1 MLVASRAPLSRLPRD
16 RGDGGSQ
23 SREGSRPAQSRVLG
37 LNLVHSDPELQTCQ
51 LPPFPAGTCICFRN
65 LMWADM
71 EISKLALK
79 VAVWC
84 LSVSRSLLLKSIQ
97 RINISALFPI
107 PLLPEVG
114 CLGTQKSL
122 HIFSE
127 AGGSSVAQA
136 ALTDP
141 CRGPGDPE
149 ACNMCLC
156 GWRPGGLHP
165 EVHSV
170 HRGPSGHMSS
180 LRSL

>member
-1 MLVASRAPLSRLPRD
+1 MLSSQDGPHSILQAAHTQFRGWEGPGLANNAQCPLPPTCSIRAPLTRLPRD
-16 RGDGGSQ
+16 RGNGGSQ

-51 LPPFPAGTCICFRN
+51 LPPFPAGTCICFKN

-114 CLGTQKSL
+114 CL
-122 HIFSE
+122 
-127 AGGSSVAQA
+127 
-136 ALTDP
+136 
-141 CRGPGDPE
+141 
-149 ACNMCLC
+149 
-156 GWRPGGLHP
+156 
-165 EVHSV
+165 
-170 HRGPSGHMSS
+170 
-180 LRSL
+180 